1 MKKLALGLAIS
12 GATLLSAGQ
21 VAAYETGDMILRVG
35 IASVQPDVSTGAAAL
50 KSLDVDN
57 GEALGF
63 SGTFIVAPNIGVEVL
78 AATPFSHDITATID
92 GLGVVK
98 AGETDH
104 LPPTVTVQYYPMAAD
119 SMVQP
124 YIGVGVNYTVFMDEK
139 LNGGPKLNLSNS
151 LGPAFQLGLDYRI
164 DDNWAINAAL
174 WKIDINTEVK
184 INGAKAGELE
194 IDPLVIMLGAAYKF

>member
-35 IASVQPDVSTGAAAL
+35 IASVQPDVSTGVAAL
-50 KSLDVDN
+50 KPLDVDN

-78 AATPFSHDITATID
+78 AATPFSHDITA
-92 GLGVVK
+92 GGAK

-139 LNGGPKLNLSNS
+139 LNGGAKLNLGNS